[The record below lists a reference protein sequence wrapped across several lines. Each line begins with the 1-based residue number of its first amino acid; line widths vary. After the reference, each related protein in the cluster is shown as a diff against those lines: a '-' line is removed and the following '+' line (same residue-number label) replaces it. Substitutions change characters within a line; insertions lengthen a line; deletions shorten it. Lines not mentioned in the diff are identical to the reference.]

1 MKPFALIAIAA
12 LMVILILARRRNALE
27 DYNRPRCFGEQYCEA
42 GREEISCINC
52 EYAFECLKE
61 TRERWAR
68 K

>member
-12 LMVILILARRRNALE
+12 LMGILLLARRRNTLV
-27 DYNRPRCFGEQYCEA
+27 DYNRPRCFGDQHCGA
-42 GREEISCINC
+42 GREESSCINC
-52 EYAFECLKE
+52 EYAFECLQE